1 MVEDKG
7 LMAKGHLEVGQ
18 EVQEVPVEAVADHA
32 ISLDGRFADSVPIRY
47 LAQITKM
54 SIP

>member
-7 LMAKGHLEVGQ
+7 LMAKGHLE

>member
-7 LMAKGHLEVGQ
+7 LMAKGHLEVG
-18 EVQEVPVEAVADHA
+18 QEVPVEAVADHA